1 MSKRINAAKLK
12 AMGMEK
18 VRAVCI
24 RHATRALEFKERGET
39 DKMNMHCA
47 LLDQCA
53 AVGREL
59 LGTKVKI
66 EVDSVN
72 II

>member
-1 MSKRINAAKLK
+1 MSKRINKSKLK
-12 AMGMEK
+12 AMGIVK

-24 RHATRALEFKERGET
+24 RHATRAIEFKNAGET
-39 DKMNMHCA
+39 AKMERHCA

-59 LGTKVKI
+59 LRHQQKI
-66 EVDSVN
+66 DVDAAALV
-72 II
+72 